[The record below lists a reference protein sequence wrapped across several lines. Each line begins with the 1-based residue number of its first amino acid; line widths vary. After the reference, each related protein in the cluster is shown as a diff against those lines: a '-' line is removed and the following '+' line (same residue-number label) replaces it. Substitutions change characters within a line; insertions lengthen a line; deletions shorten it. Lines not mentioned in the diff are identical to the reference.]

1 MNEELLEK
9 IIMETV
15 DVPSLPPVAS
25 KVLQLINDDYSSIN
39 ELERIIS
46 RDQAF
51 SARLL
56 RIANSPYYGRGRS
69 IDTVSTAIILIGF
82 NTMKSLVTAA
92 SLKDIHRHFGLF
104 EQKLWEHSL
113 GVSIAAAL
121 LASETQ
127 MIDAEEALIGGLIHD
142 MGKIILNN
150 SLPEPY
156 CVIIEKVYDEG
167 VSFLK
172 VEEEMFGFNHCNVGG
187 LIARKWK
194 LPKNLEVVI
203 EYHHSDEFPNF
214 EDSNHETLCQIVK
227 VADAMCLNLGIGLR
241 VPVTPSEIGFENIGL
256 AEERFNEL
264 QERLKKIYIEQK
276 AQLME

>member
-1 MNEELLEK
+1 MKEDRLEK
-9 IIMETV
+9 IILETV
-15 DVPSLPPVAS
+15 DVPSLPPIAS
-25 KVLQLINDDYSSIN
+25 KVLQLITDDYSSIN

-51 SARLL
+51 STRLL

-69 IDTVSTAIILIGF
+69 IDSVSTAIILIGF

-92 SLKDIHRHFGLF
+92 SMKDLHRHFGLF

-113 GVSIAAAL
+113 GVSIAASI
-121 LASETQ
+121 LAAETKMVQ
-127 MIDAEEALIGGLIHD
+127 PEEALIAGLIHD

-150 SLPEPY
+150 SLSDSYSMVVER
-156 CVIIEKVYDEG
+156 VYEEG
-167 VSFLK
+167 LPFIGL
-172 VEEEMFGFNHCNVGG
+172 ENEMLGFNHCNVGG

-203 EYHHSDEFPNF
+203 EYHHSERFPEF
-214 EDSNHETLCQIVK
+214 EDNTYESLCEIIRI
-227 VADAMCLNLGIGLR
+227 ADAMCLNLGIGFR
-241 VPVTPSEIGFENIGL
+241 VSFDLAGIGFEQIGL
-256 AEERFNEL
+256 TEGKFNEL
-264 QERLKKIYIEQK
+264 QEKLKRAYIEQK